1 MIDIDRVASV
11 ASVAASASPTLW
23 RYVVLSNFGSLPG
36 GIVAQGRT
44 AAAAARTG
52 RTGPLRILLFV
63 LLSTIAVVGL
73 VPAAA
78 NAADRNAIVT
88 VAQNQLNDPSHNQ
101 ERGGYNC
108 NFFTSYVGAG
118 SGCSNGWRTEEWCA
132 DFARFVWGR
141 AGVADTGQ
149 LNAAAYSFYAYGV
162 NHGTW
167 HGGDLAGLAPGDVI
181 VYSIGYFGGG
191 TARHVAIYVG
201 NSLVI
206 SGNAGPNTD
215 SVYQQL
221 TSSLSYLGVSGYT
234 RPV

>member
-1 MIDIDRVASV
+1 M
-11 ASVAASASPTLW
+11 
-23 RYVVLSNFGSLPG
+23 
-36 GIVAQGRT
+36 
-44 AAAAARTG
+44 
-52 RTGPLRILLFV
+52 LLFV
-63 LLSTIAVVGL
+63 LLSTVAVVGL

-78 NAADRNAIVT
+78 NAADRNAIVS

-108 NFFTSYVGAG
+108 NFFTSYLGAG
-118 SGCSNGWRTEEWCA
+118 SSGCGNGWRTEEWCA

-149 LNAAAYSFYAYGV
+149 LNGAAYSFYTYGA

-167 HGGDLAGLAPGDVI
+167 HGGDLAGIAPGDVI